1 MNGRPLM
8 MTNVL
13 KRIRTGPYKR
23 IATCRRCLA
32 ANDMTRLLL
41 SPRLALAP
49 RPIEEARH
57 RADYIIGH
65 CFSFFLFRNN

>member
-1 MNGRPLM
+1 M
-8 MTNVL
+8 MANVL

-23 IATCRRCLA
+23 IATCRRRCLTA
-32 ANDMTRLLL
+32 ADMTRLLLLL

-65 CFSFFLFRNN
+65 CFSFFLIRK